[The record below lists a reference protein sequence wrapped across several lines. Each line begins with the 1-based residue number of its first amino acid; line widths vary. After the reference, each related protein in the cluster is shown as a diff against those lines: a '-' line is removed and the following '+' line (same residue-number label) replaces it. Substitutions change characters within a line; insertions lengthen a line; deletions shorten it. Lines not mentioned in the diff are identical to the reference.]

1 MHLRE
6 LDGYTLQ
13 VLPGAL
19 NRGMMNGERRLLE
32 ISEQDRNS
40 LGEYERG
47 RQSIVWMIAQLRRN

>member
-32 ISEQDRNS
+32 ISEQEGIRSASTSVDVS
-40 LGEYERG
+40 PSCG
-47 RQSIVWMIAQLRRN
+47 

>member
-1 MHLRE
+1 MQ
-6 LDGYTLQ
+6 LQ